1 MRNEISALG
10 IKKIPLLIFLFLF
23 SVIQI
28 HAAEEEKKATWY
40 KLYEK
45 RVKNVCEPYKPD
57 KVFFRSVN
65 YQEIDKWDW
74 FEKAKKLY
82 KENMNNIYKCAIIQS
97 QIDGLERV
105 RNILIKNN
113 IALQKRIEKK
123 LENKKKKL
131 ELISN
136 TIGKKRDIIE
146 DDIEK
151 IENDINEIETQEE
164 KNEKNIDKSE
174 EVIEDTLE
182 SLDKGWEC
190 INQGEDGKIGKKNVL
205 KHATYELCKYH
216 SYLEYLRE
224 YNSDISKLVDENWEK
239 KEEAQSYNISYIAQL
254 EVEKKNLIGREI
266 ARSYDIFPIAFDA
279 YSQYETNL
287 SLHLLLELIK
297 EDYITLRRKLHD
309 TINPINQVVYKIAN
323 AMKK

>member
-1 MRNEISALG
+1 
-10 IKKIPLLIFLFLF
+10 
-23 SVIQI
+23 
-28 HAAEEEKKATWY
+28 
-40 KLYEK
+40 
-45 RVKNVCEPYKPD
+45 
-57 KVFFRSVN
+57 
-65 YQEIDKWDW
+65 
-74 FEKAKKLY
+74 
-82 KENMNNIYKCAIIQS
+82 MNNIYKCAIIQS

-182 SLDKGWEC
+182 SLDKG
-190 INQGEDGKIGKKNVL
+190 
-205 KHATYELCKYH
+205 
-216 SYLEYLRE
+216 
-224 YNSDISKLVDENWEK
+224 
-239 KEEAQSYNISYIAQL
+239 
-254 EVEKKNLIGREI
+254 
-266 ARSYDIFPIAFDA
+266 
-279 YSQYETNL
+279 
-287 SLHLLLELIK
+287 
-297 EDYITLRRKLHD
+297 
-309 TINPINQVVYKIAN
+309 
-323 AMKK
+323 